1 MQICKLIDG
10 QPTDIGPIP
19 ESIPGV
25 SNPRL
30 SDMLAR
36 GWMIYAPSDTPHIKA
51 SHWEKHGDAC
61 VQVVDDTYSQEE
73 LAAQA
78 AQAAED
84 EAARKAEEAAADL
97 QANGERYVAENEYIL
112 LCDAI
117 AGTPGAHVKL
127 GLGDLQTA
135 LVGLITVAP
144 ARQNAIFQY
153 LMGLQIGLQRL
164 GGVNWW
170 DGCTWHDQ
178 PAIVNAAGERH
189 SAIMAVLP

>member
-10 QPTDIGPIP
+10 RPTDIGPIP

-25 SNPRL
+25 SNPML
-30 SDMLAR
+30 CDMVAR
-36 GWMIYAPSDTPHIKA
+36 GWLIHAPSDTQNIKA
-51 SHWEKHGDAC
+51 SHWEAQGHVC
-61 VQVVDDTYSQEE
+61 VQVVDAVWSELE

-78 AQAAED
+78 TKVAED
-84 EAARKAEEAAADL
+84 EAAREAEAIAQDL
-97 QANGERYVAENEYIL
+97 QSNGERWVAENEYIL

-117 AGTPGAHVKL
+117 AGTPGAHTRL

-170 DGCTWHDQ
+170 DNCTWHDH
-178 PAIVNAAGERH
+178 PAIVTAAGDRH
-189 SAIMAVLP
+189 GAIMAVLP